1 MYGALTGLSKSEA
14 ASVLGTKQVQ
24 KWRNSITEIPP
35 PMDRNN
41 KYFPKKHRKYADLE
55 DSDFPL
61 AESLLDSFER
71 TRPIWENKIAYELHV
86 GRTVLVVAHSNTIRG
101 LIKLI
106 DNVDVKNIQDVK
118 VPPGVPIVYKFGR
131 NLRPVPLGLDK
142 ITHSQPLIQGVFL
155 EKPGLL
161 QEALK
166 REEEWRKNV
175 PDYEATMTRTKT
187 PMTAVESSLTKV
199 ITVEL
204 SFEFCFFDFPCACT
218 YNERHIYIYSAS
230 WWHGVNLRTGRCHS

>member
-24 KWRNSITEIPP
+24 KWRSSVTETPP
-35 PMDRNN
+35 PMDRNH

-55 DSDFPL
+55 ENDFPL

-71 TRPIWENKIAYELHV
+71 TRTIWEDKIAYELRV

-101 LIKLI
+101 LIKHI
-106 DNVDVKNIQDVK
+106 DNVNVTNIQDVK
-118 VPPGVPIVYKFGR
+118 VPPGVPIVYNFDK
-131 NLRPVPLGLDK
+131 NLRPIPLGLDK
-142 ITHSQPLIQGVFL
+142 ITHRQPLIQGVFL

-161 QEALK
+161 QQALK
-166 REEEWRKNV
+166 REEEWRKSV

-187 PMTAVESSLTKV
+187 PMTAVESSLAKV
-199 ITVEL
+199 IVVEL
-204 SFEFCFFDFPCACT
+204 SFAVLLFFPFYVLALITDLSKFTFTLPAGGT
-218 YNERHIYIYSAS
+218 
-230 WWHGVNLRTGRCHS
+230 T